1 MRRRQYLFS
10 SAAIPSRTLRRIR
23 EQQRLKT
30 LLMKSV
36 QSVSVNAKNAVSS
49 EAEPSASTSYN
60 IQRSPEAS
68 VAGGLENPEC
78 VRDSTS
84 GTSSTN
90 SIFQDVRICAI
101 VSLFIFVET
110 CTSLCQLW

>member
-1 MRRRQYLFS
+1 M
-10 SAAIPSRTLRRIR
+10 
-23 EQQRLKT
+23 
-30 LLMKSV
+30 
-36 QSVSVNAKNAVSS
+36 
-49 EAEPSASTSYN
+49 
-60 IQRSPEAS
+60 
-68 VAGGLENPEC
+68 AGGLENPEC